1 MSHTDSTSHDDQIGH
16 IVPVKFLVLICA
28 LLLFLTAVTV
38 WVSRYDFTEINIA
51 EMGIIMA
58 LFVAT
63 VKATI
68 VGLYFMHLRWDR
80 PFIGFVFVG
89 SILFVVLFICI
100 ALTDSMAYQPTI
112 TKSHRSYGKTT
123 TLIKPWLIN
132 SSNVPSLLAVDYRE
146 FFYSF
151 I

>member
-1 MSHTDSTSHDDQIGH
+1 MPHTDSTHHDDQIGH

-28 LLLFLTAVTV
+28 LLLFLTVVTV

-51 EMGIIMA
+51 EMGIITA

-80 PFIGFVFVG
+80 PFIGFIFVG

-100 ALTDSMAYQPTI
+100 ALTDSIAYQPTI
-112 TKSHRSYGKTT
+112 
-123 TLIKPWLIN
+123 IKGDTPK
-132 SSNVPSLLAVDYRE
+132 VTEAMDLLKH
-146 FFYSF
+146 
-151 I
+151 

>member
-1 MSHTDSTSHDDQIGH
+1 MPHTDSTHHDDQIGH
-16 IVPVKFLVLICA
+16 VVPVKFLVLICA

-51 EMGIIMA
+51 EMGIITA

-80 PFIGFVFVG
+80 PFIGFIFVG

-100 ALTDSMAYQPTI
+100 ALTDSIAYQPTI
-112 TKSHRSYGKTT
+112 
-123 TLIKPWLIN
+123 IKGDTPK
-132 SSNVPSLLAVDYRE
+132 VTEAMDLLKH
-146 FFYSF
+146 
-151 I
+151 

>member
-1 MSHTDSTSHDDQIGH
+1 MPHTDSTSHGDQIGH
-16 IVPVKFLVLICA
+16 VVPVKFLVLICA

-51 EMGIIMA
+51 EMGIITA

-80 PFIGFVFVG
+80 PFIGFIFVG

-100 ALTDSMAYQPTI
+100 ALTDSLAYQPTI
-112 TKSHRSYGKTT
+112 
-123 TLIKPWLIN
+123 IKGDTPK
-132 SSNVPSLLAVDYRE
+132 VTEAMDLLKH
-146 FFYSF
+146 
-151 I
+151 

>member
-1 MSHTDSTSHDDQIGH
+1 MSHTDSSSHDDQIGH
-16 IVPVKFLVLICA
+16 VVPVKFLVLICGI
-28 LLLFLTAVTV
+28 LLFLTAVTV
-38 WVSRYDFTEINIA
+38 WVSRFDFTEINIA
-51 EMGIIMA
+51 EMGIITA

-112 TKSHRSYGKTT
+112 
-123 TLIKPWLIN
+123 IKGDTPKVTEAMDKLQH
-132 SSNVPSLLAVDYRE
+132 
-146 FFYSF
+146 
-151 I
+151 

>member
-1 MSHTDSTSHDDQIGH
+1 MSNNDSTHHDDQIGH
-16 IVPVKFLVLICA
+16 IVPIKFLVLICA
-28 LLLFLTAVTV
+28 ILLFMTAVTV

-89 SILFVVLFICI
+89 SILFVDLFIAL
-100 ALTDSMAYQPTI
+100 ALTDTMEYQPEI
-112 TKSHRSYGKTT
+112 
-123 TLIKPWLIN
+123 IKGDTPKVTEAMDKLTH
-132 SSNVPSLLAVDYRE
+132 
-146 FFYSF
+146 
-151 I
+151 

>member
-1 MSHTDSTSHDDQIGH
+1 MSHTDSSSHDDQIGH
-16 IVPVKFLVLICA
+16 VVPVKFLVLICA
-28 LLLFLTAVTV
+28 ILLFLTAVTV
-38 WVSRYDFTEINIA
+38 WVSRFDFTEINIA
-51 EMGIIMA
+51 EMNIITA

-112 TKSHRSYGKTT
+112 
-123 TLIKPWLIN
+123 IKGDTPKVTEAMDKL
-132 SSNVPSLLAVDYRE
+132 RH
-146 FFYSF
+146 
-151 I
+151 